1 MDWIKQTR
9 TYATSITLTLDT
21 PTTHRG
27 SSMPRRRTK
36 NGGARGASGAF
47 VFDGCIMI
55 GRVADADEI
64 VMMMHSF
71 PLDAQLHHPPSIYQD
86 RLRSTRPHRTRI

>member
-1 MDWIKQTR
+1 MKHTTASIFQRVGASVGLGSSFGWIWMDWIKQTR
-9 TYATSITLTLDT
+9 TYATSITPTLDT

-27 SSMPRRRTK
+27 NSMPRRRTK

-47 VFDGCIMI
+47 MFDECMMI

-64 VMMMHSF
+64 VMM
-71 PLDAQLHHPPSIYQD
+71 
-86 RLRSTRPHRTRI
+86 T